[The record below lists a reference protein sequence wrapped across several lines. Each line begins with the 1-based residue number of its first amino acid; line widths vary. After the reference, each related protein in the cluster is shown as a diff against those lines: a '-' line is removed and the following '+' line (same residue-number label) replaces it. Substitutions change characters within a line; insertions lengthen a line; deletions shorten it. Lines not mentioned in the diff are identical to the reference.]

1 MKVFNWKKIL
11 GLAPDKDDKR
21 LKELVNKSYKSVK
34 VVGRGTIRIDPKE
47 VRETEEFKKARK
59 QAKAIVGA

>member
-1 MKVFNWKKIL
+1 MKVFKIL
-11 GLAPDKDDKR
+11 GLGPNEDDKR

>member
-1 MKVFNWKKIL
+1 MKVFNWKKML
-11 GLAPDKDDKR
+11 GLAPDKDDER